1 MISVL
6 IPNYNYDCLQ
16 LVRDLHAQLTD
27 SGVPF
32 EIIVVE
38 DGSTEH
44 VENNRLMASLPYV
57 RYEER
62 KENVGRFKIRK
73 LLPSLAQYPYLLCM
87 DSDTQV
93 VRQDYIERY
102 LDFAR
107 RGEKVV
113 VVGGKTERAGGLPA
127 PCYSLR
133 FIYERK
139 RENRFGRKRGFST
152 FNYMIPAEVLAKV
165 PFEDGDLLPYG
176 HEDTVMGV
184 QFKRLGVP
192 VVYIDNPLVHWGL
205 DTNARMLEKSVLA
218 NINLLRLYNS
228 GRYLELAQESR
239 LLACYIKVNRLKLA
253 PLLRG
258 IFKMS
263 EKALLTNLNSLHP
276 SMRLFD
282 FYRLGKMLALERS
295 VEARG

>member
-44 VENNRLMASLPYV
+44 VENNRLMTSLPYV

-73 LLPSLAQYPYLLCM
+73 FLPSLAQYPYLLCM
-87 DSDTQV
+87 DSDTAV
-93 VRQDYIERY
+93 VREDYIRKY

-107 RGEKVV
+107 RGENVV
-113 VVGGKTERAGGLPA
+113 VVGGKTEVAGGLPDA
-127 PCYSLR
+127 GHSLR
-133 FIYERK
+133 FMYERK
-139 RENRFGRKRGFST
+139 RENRFGGKRGFST

-165 PFEDGDLLPYG
+165 SFEDGEMLPYG

-192 VVYIDNPLVHWGL
+192 IVYIDNPLVHLGL

-218 NINLLRLYNS
+218 NVNLLRLYNS
-228 GRYLELAQESR
+228 GRYPELERESR
-239 LLACYIKVNRLKLA
+239 LLACYIKVSRLKMA
-253 PLLRG
+253 PLLRFA
-258 IFKMS
+258 FKLS
-263 EKALLTNLNSLHP
+263 EKAILKNLNSPHP
-276 SMRLFD
+276 NMRLFD
-282 FYRLGKMLALERS
+282 FYRLGKLLLLNR
-295 VEARG
+295 